1 MSDHLFQQLL
11 VHNSKFSFSVKS
23 LRFEDHPLDKLLDI
37 LYNSKYNPHHHPQS
51 KENIPPPLP
60 KSQNMIPS
68 GYALLGLEIFSC
80 WLSVSN
86 CIVKPTNSETQNS
99 LQ

>member
-51 KENIPPPLP
+51 KENIPPPP
-60 KSQNMIPS
+60 SQI
-68 GYALLGLEIFSC
+68 
-80 WLSVSN
+80 
-86 CIVKPTNSETQNS
+86 SEYDPIRLCTVRARNF
-99 LQ
+99 